1 LIYQAF
7 RKLKARVP
15 VAGKV
20 MRKER
25 LPDAAE
31 EVVHRLLSGMG
42 FENIA
47 PEPDGNVTPDFVID
61 GRIAVEVRR
70 LIQIHYDGSKPQD
83 LSVVAFPFSQQ
94 VENLLNSI
102 EGNGQ
107 GSWWV
112 SVAYRRPMPPWK
124 QLRPQLRQA
133 LEAFILSPDKRSRR
147 IYETPNVDM
156 EVHEASIPLKRF
168 FVLVGNPDYDAG
180 GAVVAEF
187 LKSINYCI
195 DEKSRKVAASG
206 SKHKYEEW
214 WLALVNYTG
223 MALDDRDR
231 GQLLENLEPHPD
243 WDKVLIVTA
252 SDPPKYFEC

>member
-1 LIYQAF
+1 
-7 RKLKARVP
+7 
-15 VAGKV
+15 
-20 MRKER
+20 MRKNR

-31 EVVHRLLSGMG
+31 EIVHRLLSGMG
-42 FENIA
+42 FVSIA

-61 GRIAVEVRR
+61 GKIAVEVRR
-70 LIQIHYDGSKPQD
+70 LTQIHDDGSKPRG
-83 LSVVAFPFSQQ
+83 LSEVAIPLTQQ

-112 SVAYRRPMPPWK
+112 SFGYKRPVPPWK

-133 LEAFILSPDKRSRR
+133 LESFILSPDKCSRR
-147 IYETPNVDM
+147 VYETPNVD
-156 EVHEASIPLKRF
+156 VDVDQASIPLERF
-168 FVLVGNPDYDAG
+168 FMLGGIQDYEAG
-180 GAVVAEF
+180 GWVVAEF
-187 LKSINYCI
+187 LKSINHCI
-195 DEKSRKVAASG
+195 DEKTRKVAASAN
-206 SKHKYEEW
+206 KHKYEEW

-231 GQLLENLEPHPD
+231 GVLLENLQPHHE

-252 SDPPKYFEC
+252 SDPPRYFEC